1 LRVVHCDD
9 HLTEIV
15 LRRGQDALGRLGRL
29 RLAPLS
35 EIAVSR
41 RKALADT
48 LLTWLQTRSISQ
60 TADQLH
66 IHRQTARYRMNQL
79 RAMFGPALDDPDIRF
94 ELELALRARQSWP
107 AGR

>member
-1 LRVVHCDD
+1 VLHCDD

-15 LRRGQDALGRLGRL
+15 LHRGHDALGRLSRV

-35 EIAVSR
+35 GVAAPR

-48 LLTWLQTRSISQ
+48 LLTWLETRSIGQ

-79 RAMFGPALDDPDIRF
+79 RAMFGSALDDPDVRF
-94 ELELALRARQSWP
+94 ELELALRASALRLR
-107 AGR
+107 A